1 MADDARAPL
10 PWPRPWPALRLRFA
24 AELVTFLAAPLRG
37 REVRVAADGVS
48 TLGHVVQS
56 VGVPP
61 TEVGAMTAD
70 GRPVGP
76 AYRPHGGEL
85 VEVAAVARPQPAAAA
100 YLLDVHL
107 GKLAR
112 RMRVLGLDTAYGN
125 DLDDVTLVARA
136 NAEGRVLLTRD
147 RGLLARRALRRGAYV
162 RGDRADEQLADVLD
176 RFAPPLAPW
185 TRCTACN
192 GVLVPVAKDEIA
204 HLLEPGTRR
213 TQEVFARCADC
224 ARIYWR
230 GAHRGRLDSLV
241 ERALSRATGSDGS
254 RSR

>member
-1 MADDARAPL
+1 MSGDGPGRT
-10 PWPRPWPALRLRFA
+10 PRSRLRLRFA
-24 AELVTFLAAPLRG
+24 AELGTFLSAPRRG

-56 VGVPP
+56 LGVPL
-61 TEVGAMTAD
+61 TEVGAMAAD
-70 GRPVGP
+70 GRPAGP
-76 AYRPHGGEL
+76 AYRPRGGEL
-85 VEVAAVARPQPAAAA
+85 VEVAAATRPQPAAAR

-112 RMRVLGLDTAYGN
+112 RMRILGLDTAYGN
-125 DLDDVTLVARA
+125 DLDDATLVARA

-192 GVLVPVAKDEIA
+192 GVLAPVAKDEIA
-204 HLLEPGTRR
+204 HLLQPGTRR
-213 TQEVFARCADC
+213 TQDAFARCADC
-224 ARIYWR
+224 ARIYWP
-230 GAHRGRLDSLV
+230 GAHHGRLDALV
-241 ERALSRATGSDGS
+241 AQALSRATGWDGS